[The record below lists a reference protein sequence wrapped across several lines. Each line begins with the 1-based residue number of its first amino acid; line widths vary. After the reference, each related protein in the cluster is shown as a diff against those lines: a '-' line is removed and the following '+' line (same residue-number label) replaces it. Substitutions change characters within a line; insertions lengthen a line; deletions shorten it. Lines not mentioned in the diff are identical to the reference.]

1 LIAVVFLVAVAVIFG
16 LTSILADMPVPPQ
29 QSSSDAYFTYP
40 PSWDSGWVDIRNMRG
55 QNFTL
60 KHGLNTTNVL
70 VEIRGNQGQSIA
82 DGALAWNR
90 TYGGTNGDFAFSLAQ
105 TTDGGYVVAGQ
116 TSSFGIGNCDFWL
129 VKTDLTGNIQ
139 WNQTY
144 GGTDLDFAYSAVQ
157 TIDHGYALA
166 GYTSSYGAGAS
177 DFWLIKT
184 DAAGNAEWNRT
195 YGGASEDIA
204 HSLTQTSD
212 GGYAI
217 AGITYSYG
225 AGTDDFW
232 LVKTDSAGTILWNKT
247 FGGTSYDFASSVIET
262 RDGGLAITGYT
273 HSFGVGQADFWL
285 VKTDSEGNAQ
295 WNQTYDGGGYDT
307 ASSVIQTRDGGY
319 ALSGSTQIV
328 GQPHFWLVKTDVF
341 GVEQWNKTYGGAKD
355 DSASS
360 VTQTFDGGY
369 ILAGQTDSFGAGSSD
384 FWLIK
389 TDAFG
394 NTEWNNTYGGARS
407 DIALSVI
414 QTDDGGYALVGSTY
428 SFGAGSSDFWLMKT
442 DIEVDLTCTAL
453 TRDTITIYRGK
464 NDVKW
469 DSVRVR
475 TWVIGEPA
483 WQFGDINRDG
493 MVNIQDVLAFGK
505 IYGKAVS
512 LLSVTGIIILTGFY
526 MLKTQKQKKKTE
538 SQ

>member
-1 LIAVVFLVAVAVIFG
+1 LIAVVFLVAVAVTFG
-16 LTSILADMPVPPQ
+16 LTSILAEMPVPPQ
-29 QSSSDAYFTYP
+29 QSSSKAYLTYP

-60 KHGLNTTNVL
+60 KHDLNTTNVL
-70 VEIRGNQGQSIA
+70 VAIKGKEGQSTTH
-82 DGALAWNR
+82 GALAWNR
-90 TYGGTNGDFAFSLAQ
+90 TYGGTNEDFAFSLVQ
-105 TTDGGYVVAGQ
+105 TNDGGYVTAGQ
-116 TSSFGIGNCDFWL
+116 TSSFGNGNSDFWL
-129 VKTDLTGNIQ
+129 VKTDATGNIQ
-139 WNQTY
+139 WNKTY
-144 GGTDLDFAYSAVQ
+144 GGTDLDFAYSVVQ

-166 GYTSSYGAGAS
+166 GYTYSYGAGLS
-177 DFWLIKT
+177 DFWLVKT

-195 YGGASEDIA
+195 YGGAGEDIA
-204 HSLTQTSD
+204 HSLTQTRD

-217 AGITYSYG
+217 AGLTYSYG
-225 AGTDDFW
+225 AGADDFW

-247 FGGTSYDFASSVIET
+247 YGGTSYDFASSVIET
-262 RDGGLAITGYT
+262 SDSGFAIAGYT
-273 HSFGVGQADFWL
+273 QSLGRGQSDIWL
-285 VKTDSEGNAQ
+285 VKTDTEGNEQ
-295 WNQTYDGGGYDT
+295 WNQTYYGGGYDT

-319 ALSGSTQIV
+319 ALSGSTQNV
-328 GQPHFWLVKTDVF
+328 GQSDFWLVKTDVF
-341 GVEQWNKTYGGAKD
+341 GVEQWNKTYAGAKD

-360 VTQTFDGGY
+360 VILTFDGGY

-389 TDAFG
+389 TDAVG

-407 DIALSVI
+407 DVALSVI
-414 QTDDGGYALVGSTY
+414 QTHDGGYALVGSTY
-428 SFGAGSSDFWLMKT
+428 SFGAGNSDFWLMKT

-453 TRDTITIYRGK
+453 TSDTITLYRGK
-464 NDVKW
+464 DDVKW
-469 DSVRVR
+469 DSIRVR
-475 TWVIGEPA
+475 IWVIGEPA

-493 MVNIQDVLAFGK
+493 VVNIQDVLALGK

-526 MLKTQKQKKKTE
+526 MFKTRKQKKQTE